1 MFDGQVQVSGTVREL
16 VFDDKVA
23 NIYLGPTLSARLRA
37 RFASESQSGGN
48 GA

>member
-1 MFDGQVQVSGTVREL
+1 
-16 VFDDKVA
+16 VA

-37 RFASESQSGGN
+37 RFASETQGD